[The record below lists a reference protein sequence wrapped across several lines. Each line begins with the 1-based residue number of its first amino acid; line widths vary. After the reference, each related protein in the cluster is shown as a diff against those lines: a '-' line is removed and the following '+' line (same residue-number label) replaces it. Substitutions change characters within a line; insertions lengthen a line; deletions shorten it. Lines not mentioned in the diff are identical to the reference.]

1 MPLIKFVGG
10 PHDGST
16 CDIPEA
22 TGGAPVAFNRESGR
36 AEYEFTGSYTP
47 GTGARVYRIKDAAEP
62 VVTDWPEPEREPVK
76 RPPRKAPAKLSCA
89 DEAEPAKKAPKP
101 RAKAADKDTL
111 KAAFQS

>member
-10 PHDGST
+10 PHDGDT
-16 CDIPEA
+16 RDIPEA

-47 GTGARVYRIKDAAEP
+47 GSGARVYRLKDAAEP
-62 VVTDWPEPEREPVK
+62 VVTDWPEPDKPVK
-76 RPPRKAPAKLSCA
+76 KAA
-89 DEAEPAKKAPKP
+89 AKKAPRP
-101 RAKAADKDTL
+101 RGKAAEKDVDL